1 MSKSEGILLFFMV
14 ISFLVNL
21 TITANI
27 HNCSEQQEKSLRTES
42 LKAESGDDCVIVDA
56 PEVEDTNQTS
66 TEAELDDT
74 NQTSNQTSTEIELDD
89 TMQTSQEIE
98 LDDDS
103 QSELLSQ
110 SAIADFDPLISI
122 GFGAIPSI
130 VNADFAPDKCGAIT
144 SGCGFFDKVQKFV
157 FKSGK
162 CEVNLVCNFAGFGSR
177 KECESSCMS

>member
-1 MSKSEGILLFFMV
+1 MI
-14 ISFLVNL
+14 NL

-74 NQTSNQTSTEIELDD
+74 NQTSTEA
-89 TMQTSQEIE
+89 E

>member
-1 MSKSEGILLFFMV
+1 M
-14 ISFLVNL
+14 N
-21 TITANI
+21 
-27 HNCSEQQEKSLRTES
+27 
-42 LKAESGDDCVIVDA
+42 
-56 PEVEDTNQTS
+56 DTNQIS
-66 TEAELDDT
+66 TEAELDD
-74 NQTSNQTSTEIELDD
+74 SNQTSTEIELDD

-103 QSELLSQ
+103 QSELFSQ
-110 SAIADFDPLISI
+110 SAISDFGPQISI
-122 GFGAIPSI
+122 GFGAVPSI